1 MEINEIKGQITSI
14 TSLTSTDA
22 FSVIENKIPD
32 LSDLVKKADYDTKK
46 KKKNRKKNVLLLPI
60 IINLQKVCLMQRKQK
75 KDN

>member
-32 LSDLVKKADYDTKK
+32 ISDLVKKADYDTKK
-46 KKKNRKKNVLLLPI
+46 NQNRKKNFLLLLI